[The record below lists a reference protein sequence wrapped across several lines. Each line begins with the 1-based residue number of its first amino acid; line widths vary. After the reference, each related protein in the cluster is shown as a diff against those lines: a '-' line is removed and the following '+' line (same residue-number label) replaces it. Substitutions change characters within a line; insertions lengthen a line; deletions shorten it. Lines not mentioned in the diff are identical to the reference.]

1 MIKQLQK
8 SQEIQLSG
16 FVPAELRKSLKAFF
30 KDANIP
36 EDKAN
41 LLILAVDEIV
51 TSVANY
57 SKFKGYKHP
66 IVLRLDIDSTRF
78 KAQVVDPM
86 TIFDFKEDLDLP
98 KERRYK
104 LSFFLVRQI
113 VDELHYSYQR
123 GFENKIELLK
133 FL

>member
-1 MIKQLQK
+1 MIKEVQK
-8 SQEIQLSG
+8 SQEIQLSEY
-16 FVPAELRKSLKAFF
+16 VPAVLRKSLKALF

-36 EDKAN
+36 AEKAN

-51 TSVANY
+51 TSVVNY
-57 SKFKGYKHP
+57 SKFKGYTHP
-66 IVLRLDIDSTRF
+66 ITLRLDIDSIRF
-78 KAQVVDPM
+78 KAELVDPM
-86 TIFDFKEDLDLP
+86 TVFEFKGDLDLT

-104 LSFFLVRQI
+104 LSFFLIRQI

-123 GFENKIELLK
+123 GFENKVELVK